1 MEEQETFTMLDEN
14 GKERIARIL
23 NAVEINNQEYIVY
36 AIEQNEEEDAIFAS
50 KIIKDEMGNEDIIQI
65 TDEEEKRVVFNAI
78 REVIEDLD

>member
-50 KIIKDEMGNEDIIQI
+50 KIIKDEMGNEDIISI
-65 TDEEEKRVVFNAI
+65 TDEEEKRVVFDAI

>member
-50 KIIKDEMGNEDIIQI
+50 KIIKDEMGNEDIIPI
-65 TDEEEKRVVFNAI
+65 TDEEEKRIVFNAI